1 MMNILRMCN
10 HGWSVKLGKGLAL
23 HLPLG
28 GLATLRVSV
37 DISMS
42 LFPIY
47 EVGRLEWRLL
57 GIA

>member
-1 MMNILRMCN
+1 MGGVLN
-10 HGWSVKLGKGLAL
+10 WEKGLAL

-37 DISMS
+37 DILMS